1 MNNTSKKLKKNCS
14 ICKQELS
21 LELFYLSHN
30 GSYNFC
36 CIPCDRKRK
45 AVYRAENKEK
55 IALAEHKYIN
65 TESGYVREVIN
76 GIFSR
81 YKKKNARLKW
91 VPECTRQDVYEELM
105 IYIQDHG
112 RVCEYCKEP
121 WTYKRVLGKRGTGFN
136 ARGPKITTNFSVD
149 RLDSTKTYMIDNL
162 VFCCVGCNL
171 RKNQVRLSDITNIL
185 RVWMHRKINRKEQNE
200 L

>member
-1 MNNTSKKLKKNCS
+1 
-14 ICKQELS
+14 
-21 LELFYLSHN
+21 
-30 GSYNFC
+30 
-36 CIPCDRKRK
+36 
-45 AVYRAENKEK
+45 VYRAENKEK

-91 VPECTRQDVYEELM
+91 IPECTRQDVYEELM
-105 IYIQDHG
+105 LYIQDHG
-112 RVCEYCKEP
+112 RVCEYCMEP
-121 WTYKRVLGKRGTGFN
+121 WTYKRVLGTRGLGFN
-136 ARGPKITTNFSVD
+136 ARGPKITTNFSID
-149 RLDSTKTYMIDNL
+149 RLDSIKTYMIDNL

-171 RKNQVRLSDITNIL
+171 RKNQVRLSDIVNIR
-185 RVWMHRKINRKEQNE
+185 RVWMHRKINRKEKNE